1 MDQIRCKEP
10 TPAAILKELVS
21 NWYGQTNEKSP
32 PSKKIAGFSIQTRD
46 DW

>member
-21 NWYGQTNEKSP
+21 NWYGHINEKARYQ
-32 PSKKIAGFSIQTRD
+32 KR
-46 DW
+46 